1 MKHGH
6 TKWDIRGNFIIMF
19 TLIMGLDNIK
29 IFFGFFF
36 AKNDFE
42 PQHLVSRFVQLW
54 GSTLYGYPIQ
64 NILFK
69 VINLKTSFGIHYF
82 PCKLTPQPSRT

>member
-6 TKWDIRGNFIIMF
+6 TKWDTLGNFIIMF
-19 TLIMGLDNIK
+19 ILFMGLDNIK
-29 IFFGFFF
+29 IYFRFFLQ
-36 AKNDFE
+36 KI
-42 PQHLVSRFVQLW
+42 LVSRFVRLW

-64 NILFK
+64 NIIFN
-69 VINLKTSFGIHYF
+69 VFNLKTSFGTHDF